1 MFLRRSV
8 WAFLAR
14 SILEFSSISLKLAL
28 ARKFSAVPCKLCA
41 VQTRFKN
48 FYFLGNTFEYLRC
61 YINVKS
67 LETLKKAGFAKIYEK
82 YAPMVYR
89 RCLQLLRD
97 DAEASD
103 LMQDVFLR
111 IYSASE
117 RLDMD
122 SPSSLLWNTATRL
135 CLNRIRDKRRRGL
148 DVDSS
153 SLLLSIACAE
163 DEHDDYETKNV
174 LAKLFSKEP
183 ESSRTMAV
191 LHFVDGMTLE
201 ETAREVGLS
210 VSGVRKRLRGLQA
223 KVKTLEVQ

>member
-1 MFLRRSV
+1 MLHKREKPR
-8 WAFLAR
+8 
-14 SILEFSSISLKLAL
+14 
-28 ARKFSAVPCKLCA
+28 
-41 VQTRFKN
+41 N
-48 FYFLGNTFEYLRC
+48 
-61 YINVKS
+61 
-67 LETLKKAGFAKIYEK
+67 LKKSRICKDLREVRAYG
-82 YAPMVYR
+82 
-89 RCLQLLRD
+89 LQLLRD
-97 DAEASD
+97 DAEACD

-117 RLDMD
+117 RLDME

-210 VSGVRKRLRGLQA
+210 VSGVRKRLRAFARVTGQS
-223 KVKTLEVQ
+223 